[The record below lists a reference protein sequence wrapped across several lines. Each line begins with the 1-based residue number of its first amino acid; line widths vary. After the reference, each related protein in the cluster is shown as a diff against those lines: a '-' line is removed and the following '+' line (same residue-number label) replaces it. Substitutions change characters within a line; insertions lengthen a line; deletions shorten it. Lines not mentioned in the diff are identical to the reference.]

1 MYIGAKKI
9 ALGGISSALVV
20 LCLYL
25 GSVVPNNRF
34 FFMAAATYISSIPYI
49 SGGIMP
55 GLISYGASVALSL
68 LFIPNKAYA
77 LGFLILGI
85 YSFIKLICERYSLMM
100 EFTLKYVWFNITLA
114 LIFYFFRSFIY
125 IDTNIFKGIGLVILL
140 VISEVLFLVYDYLFT
155 RFIVFIQAKVVRRI

>member
-25 GSVVPNNRF
+25 GSVVPNNRI
-34 FFMAAATYISSIPYI
+34 FFMAAATYVSSIPYI

-55 GLISYGASVALSL
+55 GLISYGASVTLSL

-85 YSFIKLICERYSLMM
+85 YALVKLLCEKYSLLI
-100 EFTLKYVWFNITLA
+100 EFIFKYLWFNVTLV
-114 LIFYFFRSFIY
+114 LIYYFFRSFIY
-125 IDTNIFKGIGLVILL
+125 IDTNIFKGIGLVILF
-140 VISEVLFLVYDYLFT
+140 VISEVLFLLYDYLFT
-155 RFIVFIQAKVVRRI
+155 RFIVFIQDKVVRRI